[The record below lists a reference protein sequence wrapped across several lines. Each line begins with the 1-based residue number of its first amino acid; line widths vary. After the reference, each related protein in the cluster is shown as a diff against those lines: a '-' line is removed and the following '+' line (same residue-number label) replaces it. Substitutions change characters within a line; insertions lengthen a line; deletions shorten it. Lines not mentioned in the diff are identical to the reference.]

1 MNTLASLRHLWLA
14 VLSVGALVAAPCAHA
29 ALPVLAC
36 EPEWAAL
43 AQALGGAEVEVLS
56 ATTAQQDPHQI
67 QARPSLIA
75 RARKAEL
82 LVCTGA
88 ELEVGWLPIL
98 LQQAGNPRIQ
108 PGQPGHFL
116 AADQVPRKLEVPS
129 QADRSQGDVH
139 AEGNPHIQ
147 LDPRNIARVASA
159 LAQRLQQI
167 DPAHAS
173 AYRQRA
179 QAFEQQWQQAMARW
193 QQRAAALKGVPIAAQ
208 HKAYAYLED
217 WLGLQEVA
225 VLEPKPGVEPSVAY
239 LQTVL
244 TGLKTR
250 PARLVLY
257 SAYQDPKPAEWLSR
271 QAQLPAVM
279 LPFTVGGSPGA
290 KDLVGLFDDTL
301 DRLLAGLT
309 TATAKP

>member
-1 MNTLASLRHLWLA
+1 MNPFLSWQRCLPPLLSAL
-14 VLSVGALVAAPCAHA
+14 VLSAAAPAYA
-29 ALPVLAC
+29 ALQVLSC
-36 EPEWAAL
+36 EPEWASL
-43 AQALGGAEVEVLS
+43 TQALGGDHVEVFS
-56 ATTAQQDPHQI
+56 ATTAMQDPHQI

-98 LQQAGNPRIQ
+98 LQQGGNPRIQ

-116 AADQVPRKLEVPS
+116 AADQVPRKLDAPS
-129 QADRSQGDVH
+129 QADRAQGDVH

-147 LDPRNIARVASA
+147 LDPRNIARVATA
-159 LAQRLQQI
+159 LALRLQQL
-167 DPAHAS
+167 DPTHAA
-173 AYRQRA
+173 AYRQRG
-179 QAFEQQWQQAMARW
+179 QDFDHRWQQALARW
-193 QQRAAALKGVPIAAQ
+193 QQRAAPLKGVPIAAQ

-244 TGLKTR
+244 TSLKAR

-257 SAYQDPKPAEWLSR
+257 SVYQDPKPAEWLSR
-271 QAQLPAVM
+271 QAGIPAVP
-279 LPFTVGGSPGA
+279 LPFTVGGSAAA
-290 KDLVGLFDDTL
+290 KDLFGLFDDTL
-301 DRLLAGLT
+301 DRLLTGLSP
-309 TATAKP
+309 KQ